1 MSVTLRN
8 LLSASLAVT
17 PFPRDLNI
25 STTFNNVPE
34 EGRPFWAL
42 TRNGVVV
49 RIEANDD
56 HGHFFSGKDRD
67 YTRADLFCWWM
78 DADDLPG
85 TYELSERQQ
94 RAEYEAEVEDQQR
107 QYEEG

>member
-34 EGRPFWAL
+34 EGQPFWAL

-78 DADDLPG
+78 DADDIAPVVP
-85 TYELSERQQ
+85 T
-94 RAEYEAEVEDQQR
+94 ADDEYAWASALGREED
-107 QYEEG
+107 